1 MQTRLTLKPGQKGTK
16 ALQAEYGDRLVC
28 VRYKYDASRR
38 KRYKTVELVVEAR
51 DWMPNGS
58 KVWVKVAWG
67 EAAIGRA
74 IRNAGGVWNQ
84 DKKLWKLTFKEAV
97 ALGLADRV
105 VSPPKG

>member
-1 MQTRLTLKPGQKGTK
+1 MQTRQTLKPGQKGTK

-51 DWMPNGS
+51 DWMPSGS

-74 IRNAGGVWNQ
+74 IRNAGGAWNQ
-84 DKKLWKLTFKEAV
+84 DKKLWKLTFKDAV
-97 ALGLADRV
+97 ALGLVDRV
-105 VSPPKG
+105 VSQPKG